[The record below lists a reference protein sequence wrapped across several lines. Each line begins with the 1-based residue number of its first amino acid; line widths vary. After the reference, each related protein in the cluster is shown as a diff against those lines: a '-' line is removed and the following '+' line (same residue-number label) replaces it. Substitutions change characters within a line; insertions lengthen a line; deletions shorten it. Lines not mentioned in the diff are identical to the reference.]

1 MRGNAG
7 VKGGF
12 EVIGGDEIERALIQE
27 RTRTRLM
34 RPVAPSVDGPR
45 AKAEVAG
52 RGLRCPLGEPPLI
65 ALPITGLISARLGGG
80 NVAPAVTQ
88 VLIGGAAGL
97 VFTYGIGHLF
107 GAAIG

>member
-1 MRGNAG
+1 MRAWERWR
-7 VKGGF
+7 KGRF

-65 ALPITGLISARLGGG
+65 ALPITVNRPGFDAASFLAKDADHGEEVSHR
-80 NVAPAVTQ
+80 
-88 VLIGGAAGL
+88 AAGARDPD
-97 VFTYGIGHLF
+97 GG
-107 GAAIG
+107 